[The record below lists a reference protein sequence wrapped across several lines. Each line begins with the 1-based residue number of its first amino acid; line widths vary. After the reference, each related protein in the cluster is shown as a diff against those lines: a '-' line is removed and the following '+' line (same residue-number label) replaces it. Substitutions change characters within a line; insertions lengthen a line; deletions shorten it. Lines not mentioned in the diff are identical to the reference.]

1 MQKTK
6 ERIRKRQKITTMAY
20 LILQATAWT
29 PRGLFE
35 PLLFEGLQG
44 LRVSVLTG
52 PYLRMI
58 PWDSL
63 SSINSLCSILCPMKL
78 RKEKTLNIY
87 RLLPPPTPC
96 LQSIYTVLVSA

>member
-1 MQKTK
+1 M
-6 ERIRKRQKITTMAY
+6 TMAY

-29 PRGLFE
+29 PRGLYE

-44 LRVSVLTG
+44 LRG

-58 PWDSL
+58 PWDSF
-63 SSINSLCSILCPMKL
+63 SSINSLCSIFCPMKL
-78 RKEKTLNIY
+78 HKEKTLNIY
-87 RLLPPPTPC
+87 RLLPPSTCC